1 MSSIL
6 LPGWLTDRNTSPE
19 FEKLPE
25 LELAALLRQ
34 FYAEVRKCN
43 GEEYS
48 KNAICGIRSAIH
60 RHITSAPFH
69 RAFNIMRGAAFKPA
83 NNMLVGVLKVLKR
96 EGRDQKKSFDA
107 ICEGDLQK
115 LMSSNVFGTDTP
127 SKLLKLVWFS
137 TQFYL
142 CRRGGE
148 GQQSLR
154 TDSFEICSDST
165 GRQFVQLRYNE
176 ASKNHPGGLKDTN
189 DPKKKMFETGGELC
203 PVAAVKKYLLKV
215 NPSCNSFYQR
225 PIRDICGT
233 DENPTWYTGEP
244 LGINKLRT
252 MMATISTEAEL
263 SKRYTNHC
271 IRSTV
276 ITNLINS
283 GFDPVTISRLS
294 GHRNPAS
301 VLSYCNDASEATK
314 RSMADALNASLGSSS
329 MNQQPAPTSS
339 QQPWQQQRSRPMPT
353 MSTHQPWQ
361 PQQRRPLSTMSTQQ
375 PWQPQQRTPL
385 STMSTQQ
392 PWQPQQRSLPMS
404 TCMSTHQ
411 SSSSSTQHQQF
422 LSLSNMTVLPS
433 TTPHQSLDM
442 LEHSLFSNMSNCSLS
457 IGSIHI
463 QK

>member
-1 MSSIL
+1 
-6 LPGWLTDRNTSPE
+6 
-19 FEKLPE
+19 
-25 LELAALLRQ
+25 
-34 FYAEVRKCN
+34 
-43 GEEYS
+43 
-48 KNAICGIRSAIH
+48 
-60 RHITSAPFH
+60 
-69 RAFNIMRGAAFKPA
+69 
-83 NNMLVGVLKVLKR
+83 MLVGVLKVLKR
-96 EGRDQKKSFDA
+96 EGRDQKKSFEA

-203 PVAAVKKYLLKV
+203 PVAAMKKYLLKV

-233 DENPTWYTGEP
+233 DDDPIWYTGEP

-252 MMATISTEAEL
+252 MMATISTEAAL

-301 VLSYCNDASEATK
+301 VLSYCNDTSEATK

-329 MNQQPAPTSS
+329 MDQQPAPTSS
-339 QQPWQQQRSRPMPT
+339 QQPWQQQRSFSRPMPT

-392 PWQPQQRSLPMS
+392 PWQPQQR
-404 TCMSTHQ
+404 T
-411 SSSSSTQHQQF
+411 
-422 LSLSNMTVLPS
+422 SLSTMSMSLSKMTVIPS
-433 TTPHQSLDM
+433 TTMTTPHQSLDM
-442 LEHSLFSNMSNCSLS
+442 LEHSLFSNMSNCSLTV
-457 IGSIHI
+457 GSINIH
-463 QK
+463 K